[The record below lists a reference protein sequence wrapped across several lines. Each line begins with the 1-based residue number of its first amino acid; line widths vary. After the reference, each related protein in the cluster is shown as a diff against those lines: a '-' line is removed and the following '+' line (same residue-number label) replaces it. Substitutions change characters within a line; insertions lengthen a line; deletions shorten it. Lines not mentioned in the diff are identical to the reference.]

1 MKKTTIIGILT
12 FLLTGHLFCQVHEKD
27 IYKVLNQLIE
37 INNVEILSKK
47 AKALKIVDPSRDEF
61 INWRINVGEDRIKLS
76 QIDSAFIREQ
86 INSYSEIKWDRRRID
101 KNIKVKKKSVDYFTI
116 PLFLNEDKNLFII
129 YHSQYAGSTAAE
141 GKYELY
147 KKVNNEWKLINIQL
161 DFVS

>member
-12 FLLTGHLFCQVHEKD
+12 FLLTGHLFCQVQEKD

-61 INWRINVGEDRIKLS
+61 INWCINVGEDRIKLS

-101 KNIKVKKKSVDYFTI
+101 KNIKIKKKSVDYFTI

-129 YHSQYAGSTAAE
+129 YHSQYAGPTAAE

-147 KKVNNEWKLINIQL
+147 KKVNNEWKLINTQL